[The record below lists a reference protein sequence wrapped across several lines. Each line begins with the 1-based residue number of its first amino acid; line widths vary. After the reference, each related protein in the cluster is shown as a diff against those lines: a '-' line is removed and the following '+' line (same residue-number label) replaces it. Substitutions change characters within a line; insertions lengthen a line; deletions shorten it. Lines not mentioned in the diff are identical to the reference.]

1 MGDIDLGSKKYG
13 AVPNGKTASSGAFT
27 ITSTPTQVTNLS
39 MTIQATGRPVLITLQ
54 SDESNT
60 GAGNEGRI
68 QVNPNFNGHIEIQ
81 KNNSY
86 LARYEF
92 GLSGSGVAINRPA
105 SIIQFV
111 DFDTTPG
118 SRTYKIVAL
127 DSNSTSSSISF
138 VRMVVIE
145 FKL

>member
-86 LARYEF
+86 LA
-92 GLSGSGVAINRPA
+92 
-105 SIIQFV
+105 
-111 DFDTTPG
+111 PG